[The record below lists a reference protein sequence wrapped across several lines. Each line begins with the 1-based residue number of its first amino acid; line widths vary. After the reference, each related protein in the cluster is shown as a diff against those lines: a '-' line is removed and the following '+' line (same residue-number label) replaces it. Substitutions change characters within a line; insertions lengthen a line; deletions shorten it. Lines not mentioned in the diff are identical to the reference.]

1 MLVYSYPRAE
11 RSEHNEQPSER
22 APFAVTYTARNY
34 RFLASYC
41 GSKSSSTG
49 PQRARQELVGIK
61 KKVKKETHT
70 HTHTKQQ
77 HKLRIFAAQLQLQ
90 LSLPHVTYLFVAL
103 SLAAVCF
110 LFTFRFAQHLRMQLH
125 FAAAMLSMPDFSA
138 RRLITT
144 TYYYHHP
151 SPASAAL
158 KLKNYGQK
166 ISALELCSA
175 LLCYVAQSLLVLL
188 LLLLRL
194 GPPLSHL
201 QFLFVCVGAFCTG

>member
-1 MLVYSYPRAE
+1 MFVYSYPRAE

-61 KKVKKETHT
+61 KKNMKKETHT
-70 HTHTKQQ
+70 QKQQ

-90 LSLPHVTYLFVAL
+90 FSLPHVTYLFVAL

-175 LLCYVAQSLLVLL
+175 MLLSLCWYCCCCCGWGRRSLTCNFCSCVWELFALVD
-188 LLLLRL
+188 
-194 GPPLSHL
+194 
-201 QFLFVCVGAFCTG
+201 